1 MRRSWVRFP
10 PSAPAFVKMTQT
22 PSRPRARHTIR
33 EKRKE
38 RLLGL
43 TAKILGCLALV
54 LMVAAVFRVAMAK
67 LWEIP
72 QTTVTVEEAAPPPPR
87 VEPTPPAKV
96 QPPASAPVIEAEAS
110 PAPVAVPR
118 AIPVAP
124 PVINRTESSS
134 LDSGDA
140 RAAYASISK
149 LEKVLPFTQ
158 RVCFSGAEL
167 NSKTKMAGVSAVEG
181 RRWLILPQTRS

>member
-1 MRRSWVRFP
+1 
-10 PSAPAFVKMTQT
+10 MTQT

-72 QTTVTVEEAAPPPPR
+72 QSKATVEESAPPPPK
-87 VEPTPPAKV
+87 VEPTP
-96 QPPASAPVIEAEAS
+96 QERAPEIEAEAL
-110 PAPVAVPR
+110 PAPAAVPR

-124 PVINRTESSS
+124 PVINRTESSNHETC
-134 LDSGDA
+134 DE
-140 RAAYASISK
+140 RVAYASVTGV
-149 LEKVLPFTQ
+149 EKFLPFTG

-167 NSKTKMAGVSAVEG
+167 NSKTKMAGVSGVEG
-181 RRWLILPQTRS
+181 RGWLILPQTRS